1 MSTPAPQTNGAAVK
15 DQSPSTSQP
24 QASQSQPPSQSQQPS
39 QAPQAQSQAQQNT
52 QNGSG
57 AAAQPAPK
65 PRDARTMELLLTAQ
79 GVTAYEARV
88 PQMLLDF
95 AYRHT
100 SSILSDAVHLT
111 GDPHTA
117 GKGGAAL
124 APSGAD
130 ASVSANAIQLA
141 IASRLS
147 FQFGG
152 GAGGVPAGD
161 SFSSTGGGGPS
172 KEWLMELAR
181 ERNKV
186 ALPRVGA
193 IEWGARLPS
202 ERFVLSG
209 VGWGLRDS
217 WAPGAAD
224 DEDGDDDDDDEP
236 EGVVN
241 GVNGANGGANGVKA
255 NGRGDVAMAD
265 SAEDVGGDGVEG
277 GTIDDVFEDDGMMED
292 EEMEM

>member
-1 MSTPAPQTNGAAVK
+1 
-15 DQSPSTSQP
+15 
-24 QASQSQPPSQSQQPS
+24 
-39 QAPQAQSQAQQNT
+39 
-52 QNGSG
+52 
-57 AAAQPAPK
+57 
-65 PRDARTMELLLTAQ
+65 MELLLTAQ

-117 GKGGAAL
+117 NAGGKGGSSAAL
-124 APSGAD
+124 APSGSD
-130 ASVSANAIQLA
+130 ATVSANAIQLA
-141 IASRLS
+141 ISSRLS

-224 DEDGDDDDDDEP
+224 DDEDDDDEDEA
-236 EGVVN
+236 EGVN
-241 GVNGANGGANGVKA
+241 GVNGVH
-255 NGRGDVAMAD
+255 GRGDVAMAD

-277 GTIDDVFEDDGMMED
+277 GTVDDIFEDDGMMED
-292 EEMEM
+292 EEMEI